1 MKNKIALVVG
11 AGDNLG
17 SAICKCFSNEG
28 FIVVA
33 ARRNGDKLVTLQ
45 KEIETSGGVF
55 YGYSLDAR
63 KENDVIEFI
72 KNIEKH
78 INKTTKTIKK
88 FFKNSFLKSLSAAD
102 DEDVD
107 TKNSLYVTIVDKKFK
122 KGKKMIEP
130 LLCGIVL
137 GLVPITLL
145 GLFVSAWNQYRRGS
159 GILDID

>member
-1 MKNKIALVVG
+1 M
-11 AGDNLG
+11 
-17 SAICKCFSNEG
+17 
-28 FIVVA
+28 
-33 ARRNGDKLVTLQ
+33 
-45 KEIETSGGVF
+45 
-55 YGYSLDAR
+55 
-63 KENDVIEFI
+63 
-72 KNIEKH
+72 KNIEKQ
-78 INKTTKTIKK
+78 INKTPNTIKMI
-88 FFKNSFLKSLSAAD
+88 FNNSLLKSLSAAV

-122 KGKKMIEP
+122 KSKKMIEP

>member
-1 MKNKIALVVG
+1 MYLLFSLLLKKNV
-11 AGDNLG
+11 
-17 SAICKCFSNEG
+17 
-28 FIVVA
+28 
-33 ARRNGDKLVTLQ
+33 
-45 KEIETSGGVF
+45 
-55 YGYSLDAR
+55 
-63 KENDVIEFI
+63 
-72 KNIEKH
+72 EKH

-88 FFKNSFLKSLSAAD
+88 IFKKSLSAAD

-107 TKNSLYVTIVDKKFK
+107 TKNILYVTIVNKKFK

-159 GILDID
+159 GMLDID